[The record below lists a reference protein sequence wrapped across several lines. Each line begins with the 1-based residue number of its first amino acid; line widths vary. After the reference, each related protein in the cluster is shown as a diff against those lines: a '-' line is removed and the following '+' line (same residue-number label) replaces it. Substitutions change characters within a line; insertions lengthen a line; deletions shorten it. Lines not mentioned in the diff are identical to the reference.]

1 MEKFDDV
8 AVFLLK
14 NGEYLIAKYEELDE
28 EPSCYLT
35 ECFKI
40 VDDEH
45 LELFPKYSKE
55 RDCLLS
61 ASEFMTI
68 FEPSS
73 KLIDLYKK
81 YLFDEFLH

>member
-14 NGEYLIAKYEELDE
+14 NGDYLVAKYEELDE

-35 ECFKI
+35 ECYK
-40 VDDEH
+40 VLSDDK
-45 LELFPKYSKE
+45 LELFPKYSNE

-61 ASEFMTI
+61 STEFMTI
-68 FEPSS
+68 FEPDS
-73 KLIDLYKK
+73 KLIDLYRK
-81 YLFDEFLH
+81 YLSDEILH